1 MNHLPEMSDRLTA
14 SCDRYTIL
22 VAQLEPCPSPA
33 VVAELHA
40 AALTH
45 LCNAASAYAALRLLR
60 GDTRVRVSFVEYGS
74 ADMPN

>member
-1 MNHLPEMSDRLTA
+1 MNHLLEMSDKLTA
-14 SCDRYTIL
+14 SCDRYAIL
-22 VAQLEPCPSPA
+22 VGQLEPCPSPA

-45 LCNAASAYAALRLLR
+45 LCNAAFGYAVVRILH
-60 GDTRVRVSFVEYGS
+60 GDTRVRVSFDECGS